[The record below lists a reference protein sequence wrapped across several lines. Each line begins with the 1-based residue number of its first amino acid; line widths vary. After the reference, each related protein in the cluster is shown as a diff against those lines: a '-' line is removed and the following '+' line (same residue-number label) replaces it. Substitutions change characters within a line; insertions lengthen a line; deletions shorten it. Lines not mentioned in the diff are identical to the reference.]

1 MYNSELN
8 YSKGDYVSPR
18 IDCFC
23 HKVEA
28 GVTGSGN
35 AKFDG
40 NGVGISA
47 YIQDEDL

>member
-18 IDCFC
+18 IYCFC

-28 GVTGSGN
+28 GAAPSENT
-35 AKFDG
+35 KID
-40 NGVGISA
+40 GVGISA